1 MTSYRIRFSA
11 ARLQFGALIV
21 AICAFAL
28 LPAATATA
36 ADPTDEQYQPS
47 LEQLS
52 TGGQGGDPSGGSATV
67 TDGLPFT
74 GLDVA
79 LLAAV
84 AGGLL
89 LAGLVL
95 RRQRPNESVRS

>member
-1 MTSYRIRFSA
+1 
-11 ARLQFGALIV
+11 LALSLL
-21 AICAFAL
+21 AFAL
-28 LPAATATA
+28 TPVAAMAQA
-36 ADPTDEQYQPS
+36 PTDAQYRPS
-47 LEQLS
+47 LQQIAG
-52 TGGQGGDPSGGSATV
+52 TGGGSASGGG
-67 TDGLPFT
+67 GLPFT

-95 RRQRPNESVRS
+95 RRQRPEQSPKG